1 MSMLATGRVA
11 SYGIKAVM
19 NVEEIL
25 LNCHDVEHDGDEGE
39 EWSGD
44 TQGRRLNLMGKWE
57 NGERTRLKQK
67 KRRDT

>member
-1 MSMLATGRVA
+1 MPATGCTA
-11 SYGIKAVM
+11 LYGIKAVM

-25 LNCHDVEHDGDEGE
+25 LNRHDVKRDGDEGE

-44 TQGRRLNLMGKWE
+44 TRGRRLNLMGKWE